1 MSRKALE
8 LAAVMEPEMGSPD
21 QFMRYA
27 AEALAAAELARAERE
42 RLALLELA
50 RTWVH
55 AALVSAEQAQGA
67 AGL

>member
-1 MSRKALE
+1 MSREALE
-8 LAAVMEPEMGSPD
+8 FAAMLEPEMGSPD

-27 AEALAAAELARAERE
+27 AEALHAAELARAERE

-55 AALVSAEQAQGA
+55 AALVSAERAQSA